1 MAIKKVLFH
10 TRLREFS
17 FNALKLVLD
26 LKKTGL
32 QEIVLTYIIPYEE
45 VAYVPYGG
53 YLKEKEEQIR
63 AEVRTRF
70 QDWQKSLSA
79 LGIEAKC
86 RIATGAANAEILS
99 IAAEEHVDLI
109 VTGRKHRTPFEKV
122 YVGSHVLD
130 ILRRSDV
137 PVLMGKYMVQFEA
150 DGEIHTHVNEQIF
163 KRPMIATDWSGPSA
177 NTLQTLF
184 SLQGLAEKILIIHV
198 VDSKL
203 SKGLDAAALEALK
216 AESRRRLQACEQDAQ
231 AAGFAAEF
239 HLGMGKTVPEIMRL
253 SREHG
258 ATLIALGRT
267 GKDWFEEYWLGGV
280 THRVAELSELPVM
293 IVP

>member
-1 MAIKKVLFH
+1 MAIRKVLFH
-10 TRLREFS
+10 TRFREFA

-63 AEVRTRF
+63 AEIRTRF

-86 RIATGAANAEILS
+86 RIATGVANAEILT

-109 VTGRKHRTPFEKV
+109 VTGRKKRTPFEKV

-130 ILRRSDV
+130 ILRRSAV
-137 PVLMGKYMVQFEA
+137 PVLMVKYMVEFEA
-150 DGEIHTHVNEQIF
+150 DGEIHTHVNKQIF
-163 KRPMIATDWSGPSA
+163 KRPLIATDWSRPSA
-177 NTLQTLF
+177 NALQALF
-184 SLQGLAEKILIIHV
+184 SLQGLAEKVLIIHV
-198 VDSKL
+198 IDSKL
-203 SKGLDAAALEALK
+203 SKGLDATALEALK
-216 AESRRRLQACEQDAQ
+216 AESKRRLQACEQDAK

-239 HLGMGKTVPEIMRL
+239 HLGMGKTVPEIIRL

-267 GKDWFEEYWLGGV
+267 GKDWFKEYWLGGV
-280 THRVAELSELPVM
+280 THRVAELSELPVL